1 MTGAGWQRIVG
12 WRCLA
17 VIVAAAALLAWTPA
31 PLAAQ
36 DTGDTVGLIAGG
48 STTIALP
55 GNPTTGYSWR
65 LNRAASTNLGVVRI
79 ADGGFVRPVG
89 GPPIGAPGEQRFSIT
104 AQRPGSAVAVFE
116 YLRPWERGIPP
127 ARTRRVRIDVVL
139 R

>member
-1 MTGAGWQRIVG
+1 MNGASWQRLVG
-12 WRCLA
+12 ARCLA
-17 VIVAAAALLAWTPA
+17 AIVAAAALLAWSAA
-31 PLAAQ
+31 PLRAQ
-36 DTGDTVGLIAGG
+36 ETGDTVGLTAGG

-79 ADGGFVRPVG
+79 ADAGFMRSVG

-104 AQRPGSAVAVFE
+104 AQRPGSAIAVFE
-116 YLRPWERGIPP
+116 YLRPWERGVPP
-127 ARTRRVRIDVVL
+127 ARTHRVRIEVVL